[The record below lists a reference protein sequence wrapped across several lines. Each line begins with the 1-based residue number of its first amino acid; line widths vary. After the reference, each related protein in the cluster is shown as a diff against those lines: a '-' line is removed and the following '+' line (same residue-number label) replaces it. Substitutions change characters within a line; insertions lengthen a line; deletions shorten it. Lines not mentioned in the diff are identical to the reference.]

1 MIDKEKFAELVKR
14 YLEGK
19 ATAEEKEFLD
29 AYYDEFHSG
38 RSVGSVL
45 NESQIRDLEATM
57 FNNIQVG
64 MQRSQ
69 KKRIGTWRRYKR
81 QLAVAASLL
90 VLVLCGFLWRHLSS
104 GLGKDENTL
113 EISYAPAGSVKKL
126 LLSDG
131 TEVWLNAKSTLR
143 YPDTFEGK
151 QRREIYLE
159 GEAYFD
165 IKKDVA
171 HPFLVHTQG
180 LTTHV
185 LGTQFNVKA
194 YQTRKA
200 EITLIEGKVMLTTA
214 GTDVGSGTIKADTL
228 FLAPNERAVY
238 TAGQLLAKETSTPA
252 RQSANEMKDGIVKTA
267 ALSKQ
272 VVLNAIASAA
282 WRNGELI
289 FDREPLENVLEAL
302 NRKRDISVKAAP
314 ELMNCLISI
323 KITNEPIEDI
333 LITITRQIKRKKT
346 AGQPYNATAQYKKLG
361 TDYYIE

>member
-1 MIDKEKFAELVKR
+1 MIDKEKFAALVKK

-29 AYYDEFHSG
+29 AYYDEFHTG

-45 NESQIRDLEATM
+45 NESQIRDLEVTM
-57 FNNIQVG
+57 FNNIQARV
-64 MQRSQ
+64 RCSQ
-69 KKRIGTWRRYKR
+69 EKQMGTWKRYKR
-81 QLAVAASLL
+81 RLAVAASLL
-90 VLVLCGFLWRHLSS
+90 VLVLCGFLWRHLSTRP
-104 GLGKDENTL
+104 GKGEDTL
-113 EISYAPAGSVKKL
+113 EISYVPAGSVKKL

-131 TEVWLNAKSTLR
+131 TVVWLNARSTLR
-143 YPDTFEGK
+143 YPDTFGGK
-151 QRREIYLE
+151 QQREVYLE

-165 IKKDVA
+165 IKKDEA
-171 HPFLVHTQG
+171 HPFLVHTPG

-194 YQTRKA
+194 YQPRKA
-200 EITLIEGKVMLTTA
+200 EVTLIEGKVMLTTA
-214 GTDVGSGTIKADTL
+214 GIAVGNGTTKADTL
-228 FLAPNERAVY
+228 VLAPNEKAVF

-252 RQSANEMKDGIVKTA
+252 QQPVNAMKDDIVKTA

-302 NRKRDISVKAAP
+302 NRKRDISIKAAP
-314 ELMNCLISI
+314 ELMNCPVSI
-323 KITNEPIEDI
+323 KINNEPIEDI

-346 AGQPYNATAQYKKLG
+346 TGQPYNATAQYKKQG
-361 TDYYIE
+361 SDYYIE